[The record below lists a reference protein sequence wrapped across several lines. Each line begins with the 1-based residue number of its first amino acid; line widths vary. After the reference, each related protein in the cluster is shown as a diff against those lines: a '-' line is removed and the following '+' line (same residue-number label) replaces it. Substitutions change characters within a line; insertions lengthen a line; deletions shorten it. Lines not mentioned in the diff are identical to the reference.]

1 MFNYKKKYKKN
12 IIRTFFRK
20 FAPNTKISNYIRQ
33 MAFKIK
39 RKISE
44 YPELY
49 PKVERKLATVSEM
62 SKTVVGGFKLRHKVD
77 YIPQK
82 GLQEDICTSEC
93 NLIFMCGQATS
104 GKAQPYDAK
113 VLTPYGFVDMGS
125 LRIGD
130 PICGV
135 DGKVQTVLNIFEQG
149 EKDVFR
155 LTFDDGASTECC
167 GEHLWKVYRKTS
179 HNSFSQPYIVQL
191 SDMLTDMSNN
201 KNVRYAIPMTSAV
214 EFPKQELPIDP
225 YLLGLML
232 GDGHIRKNKSIFTS
246 ADEECVNAFIN
257 AGYRVSKRF
266 GNNYDYNISGKGFNQ
281 HLMELGLTGVHSNSK
296 FVPDLY
302 KRSSITD
309 RIALIQGLLDT
320 DGTVDKIGHIAFYTV
335 SQQLAKDMQWLIR
348 SIGGRCSIT
357 HKHTKYTY
365 KGQKKNGQLCYVLNL
380 YTPHNPLIVR
390 LPRKKERL
398 FDGFRHGKAELRR
411 RLIKVELSGR
421 KQCRCILVSNPD
433 HLYITD
439 DFIVTHNTFSMF
451 LKALQGIDK
460 QDFKARLISVRAL
473 DSKKG
478 SSMFAD
484 GVKVCGNF
492 AGCQYNSSDV
502 PTFLWPQYNSTLQL
516 IHSNFNY
523 ANPDEKKLFED
534 YAKKQQAS
542 LIMIDEATEMNH
554 FGMFAYWFMRNR
566 DDSGM
571 IPQMILSFNPLYEHW
586 TTIMLRDA
594 GYLGSDWYLKPE
606 MIGKVRYFYVKG
618 DTPESIVWG
627 DTREEVVAVAKPR
640 LSKEDI
646 EAGITIYDLVKS
658 FTVFTGTAADNRE
671 LVNATSGQSVANLH
685 AVGGTQRSIVGEAYF
700 GPIERDEVNVNHK
713 MIHDLWDNPVSDD
726 TEMYATLDV
735 SGGNTD
741 SDNCPM
747 CVFRGNSLIA
757 IKMFHGNPKQLV
769 EWIDRIL
776 KQYRVPIENFAFDA
790 TGIGNYL
797 RAYTSGVP
805 LTANRRPIQEMDER
819 GNAVNLDMY
828 YNLRS
833 QLLARMEVALQKG
846 ELNFAIP
853 RDMIIPYGKKGETR
867 KVIDIL
873 FDEMNV
879 LQFTTRNNK
888 RYAKSKDEYKARYH
902 ASPDLLDAL
911 TLVMYF
917 FLNPK
922 PKKKA
927 KQMVDEDAY
936 NELYRRPPKSSYVNR
951 ANFARRGFYF

>member
-1 MFNYKKKYKKN
+1 MGFKLLNKN
-12 IIRTFFRK
+12 ISF
-20 FAPNTKISNYIRQ
+20 
-33 MAFKIK
+33 
-39 RKISE
+39 
-44 YPELY
+44 PELY
-49 PKVERKLATVSEM
+49 PKVERTLATVSSK
-62 SKTVVGGFKLRHKVD
+62 SKTVVGDFELRHKID
-77 YIPQK
+77 YIPQT
-82 GLQEDICTSEC
+82 GLQEQICSSEC

-130 PICGV
+130 SICGV

-149 EKDVFR
+149 EKDVFC

-179 HNSFSQPYIVQL
+179 HNPFSQPYIMQL
-191 SDMLTDMSNN
+191 SDMLADMSNN

-214 EFPKQELPIDP
+214 EFQKQELPINP

-246 ADEECVNAFIN
+246 ADEEC
-257 AGYRVSKRF
+257 
-266 GNNYDYNISGKGFNQ
+266 GNEFNQ
-281 HLMELGLTGVHSNSK
+281 HLMKLGLTGVHSNSK

-309 RIALIQGLLDT
+309 RISLIQGLLDT
-320 DGTVDKIGHIAFYTV
+320 DGTADKCGRITFYTV

-357 HKHTKYTY
+357 HKHPKYTY
-365 KGQKKNGQLCYVLNL
+365 KGEKKNGQLCYVLHL
-380 YTPHNPLIVR
+380 YTPHNPSLVR
-390 LPRKKERL
+390 LSRKKARL

-411 RLIKVELSGR
+411 RLIKVEPSGR

-439 DFIVTHNTFSMF
+439 DFIVTHNTFSMY

-460 QDFKARLISVRAL
+460 KDFKARLISVRAL

-478 SSMFAD
+478 SSIYTD
-484 GVKVCGNF
+484 GVKVCGGF
-492 AGCQYNSSDV
+492 AGCQYSSSEV
-502 PTFLWPQYNSTLQL
+502 PTFFWEQYNSSLQL

-571 IPQMILSFNPLYEHW
+571 IPQMILSFNPLHEHW
-586 TTIMLRDA
+586 TTQMLKDA
-594 GYLGSDWYLKPE
+594 GYIGDDWFLRKD
-606 MIGKVRYFYVKG
+606 MIGKKRYFYVKG
-618 DTPESIVWG
+618 DTPESIIWG
-627 DTREEVVAVAKPR
+627 DTREEVVNVAKPR
-640 LSKEDI
+640 ITEEDI
-646 EAGITIYDLVKS
+646 SAGITVNDLVKS

-685 AVGGTQRSIVGEAYF
+685 AVGGTQRLVVGEAYF
-700 GPIERDEVNVNHK
+700 GEVEKEDLNVNRK
-713 MIHDLWDNPVSDD
+713 MIHDLWDNPISDD
-726 TEMYATLDV
+726 ENMYATLDV
-735 SGGNTD
+735 SGGNDD

-747 CVFRGNSLIA
+747 CIFKGNSLIA
-757 IKMFHGNPKQLV
+757 IEIFHGTPKELV
-769 EWIDRIL
+769 EWINTML
-776 KQYRVPIENFAFDA
+776 AKYAVPVENFAFDA

-797 RAYTSGVP
+797 RAFTSGVP
-805 LTANRRPIQEMDER
+805 LTANRRPIQEIDKN
-819 GNAVNLDMY
+819 GNPVNLDTY
-828 YNLRS
+828 FNLRS
-833 QLLARMEVALQKG
+833 QLLSRLEVMMQKG

-853 RDMIIPYGKKGETR
+853 KEMTIAYGKKGER
-867 KVIDIL
+867 RRVIDIL
-873 FDEMNV
+873 FQEMNV
-879 LQFTTRNNK
+879 LIFDKRNGK
-888 RYAKSKDEYKARYH
+888 TYARSKEEYKSKFH
-902 ASPDLLDAL
+902 ASPDLMDTI
-911 TLVMYF
+911 TLFMYF

-922 PKKKA
+922 QKKA
-927 KQMVDEDAY
+927 APAQVPDDAY
-936 NELYRRPPKSSYVNR
+936 DEMLADVNDNTYYAWNRFYR
-951 ANFARRGFYF
+951 F